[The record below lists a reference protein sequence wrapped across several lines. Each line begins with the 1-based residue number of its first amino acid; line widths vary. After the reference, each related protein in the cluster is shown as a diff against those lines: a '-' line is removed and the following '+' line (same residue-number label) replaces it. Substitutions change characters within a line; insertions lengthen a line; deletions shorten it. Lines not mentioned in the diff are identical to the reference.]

1 MKYLAVLFILS
12 ATFAAKAQTSSTSA
26 SKEVRKYLDKFLDII
41 KNNALYSD
49 SINWIELETKVTSLS
64 AGMNKIDECKPVIDT
79 IMKEDYATLAKYT
92 YPKIVELMGGR
103 DNMIAILTK
112 GVEEMK
118 RQGYSFKSVS
128 VALTPLK
135 AKAGKE
141 IHTIVAQTIVMGVPG
156 GTLTSNSY
164 LLSIT
169 ADEGK
174 TWHFVDTAQMTD
186 MDKIKVVFPNYN
198 PDLKIPKKDP
208 PIFNKNQ

>member
-1 MKYLAVLFILS
+1 MFLKRVLTVILINLSLLFS
-12 ATFAAKAQTSSTSA
+12 AWSQ
-26 SKEVRKYLDKFLDII
+26 E
-41 KNNALYSD
+41 
-49 SINWIELETKVTSLS
+49 
-64 AGMNKIDECKPVIDT
+64 IDT
-79 IMKEDYATLAKYT
+79 NKLKTQATEMAESFMKEDYATLAKYT

-208 PIFNKNQ
+208 PIFNKDQ